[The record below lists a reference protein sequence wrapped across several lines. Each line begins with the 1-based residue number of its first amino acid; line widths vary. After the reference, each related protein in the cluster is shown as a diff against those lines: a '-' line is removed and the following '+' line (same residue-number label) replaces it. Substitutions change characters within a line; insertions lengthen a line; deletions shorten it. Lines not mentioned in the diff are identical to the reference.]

1 MGDESRGEQHHQ
13 QCRFGEK
20 CHEHFA
26 AGDWQ
31 LLPAATLVLVGKLLL
46 AGAGLALLETVSA
59 KMRIFRAPE
68 FLGMA
73 FLLGVLGML
82 THFLLER

>member
-1 MGDESRGEQHHQ
+1 M
-13 QCRFGEK
+13 
-20 CHEHFA
+20 
-26 AGDWQ
+26 
-31 LLPAATLVLVGKLLL
+31 LPGAVLVLVVKLGV

-73 FLLGVLGML
+73 FMLAALGML
-82 THFLLER
+82 TRLLLGA

>member
-1 MGDESRGEQHHQ
+1 MGPEALLAIDEICGIKVSWAGLPIAL
-13 QCRFGEK
+13 
-20 CHEHFA
+20 A
-26 AGDWQ
+26 A
-31 LLPAATLVLVGKLLL
+31 LILKLAL

-68 FLGMA
+68 FLGTA
-73 FLLGVLGML
+73 FMLATLGML

>member
-1 MGDESRGEQHHQ
+1 V
-13 QCRFGEK
+13 
-20 CHEHFA
+20 
-26 AGDWQ
+26 
-31 LLPAATLVLVGKLLL
+31 ATFVLVGKLLL